1 MSSSEYAPD
10 APKIASDEDELKA
23 MSFLDHLEELRKRLL
38 YSLISLIV
46 AFIVCWNYA
55 PAIFQVLQKPVLQ
68 YLPKGDK
75 LAYTQLTSPFMLYM
89 KVAFLAGIFLASP
102 IILYQLWM
110 FIAPGLYNRER
121 RYAAPFI
128 VFATLFFI
136 AGGWFG
142 YARVFPM
149 ACQFFIEMGR
159 DFKQVITVDEYL
171 SFASKMILG
180 MGLVF
185 ETPILIFFL
194 ARLGIV
200 TPRFLMKN
208 FKYAILIIFIISAI
222 ITPTPDMVTQ
232 TALAVP
238 MIGLYLL
245 GVLIAFLFAR
255 NG

>member
-1 MSSSEYAPD
+1 
-10 APKIASDEDELKA
+10 L
-23 MSFLDHLEELRKRLL
+23 
-38 YSLISLIV
+38 
-46 AFIVCWNYA
+46 
-55 PAIFQVLQKPVLQ
+55 
-68 YLPKGDK
+68 
-75 LAYTQLTSPFMLYM
+75 
-89 KVAFLAGIFLASP
+89 
-102 IILYQLWM
+102 
-110 FIAPGLYNRER
+110 
-121 RYAAPFI
+121 
-128 VFATLFFI
+128 
-136 AGGWFG
+136 
-142 YARVFPM
+142 
-149 ACQFFIEMGR
+149 GR

-200 TPRFLMKN
+200 TPRFQMKN